1 MYKWPRQSGRLYCK
15 TRVSSFVNLKTGKMD
30 WYFLVINIAPKYN
43 DIVWRVVEMTFLKDY
58 FDGLFSPK
66 LVCVYVNKTGQPISV
81 GCQWYMIIDRVF
93 AWLSFVFRCSLA
105 CFRGRLCRLIFIPIF
120 LFFLDDLRSLAEL
133 DRPTLTHR
141 VVTVGLVIWTY
152 RRFSHTSLSHRVD
165 WEFPISISYRRIIT
179 PFKPLIAKCHWI
191 SAPAYHWPCITGEV
205 KFRPR

>member
-1 MYKWPRQSGRLYCK
+1 MYKWPHQSGRLYCK

-120 LFFLDDLRSLAEL
+120 LFFSWRS
-133 DRPTLTHR
+133 
-141 VVTVGLVIWTY
+141 
-152 RRFSHTSLSHRVD
+152 SLSRWAWSADLDTSSCHCWFGDLNLSLVLSHLSFASCRLRVFQYQYPIAGLSPLSNLSSRSVIV
-165 WEFPISISYRRIIT
+165 FPHL
-179 PFKPLIAKCHWI
+179 P
-191 SAPAYHWPCITGEV
+191 ITG
-205 KFRPR
+205 RA